1 MAAFIIVDGMTKELK
16 EAIDKHSREGH
27 AAAKADDREGL
38 AKLAKAEVE
47 KGGFLAQVA
56 ELYDKHGRIDTQE
69 GRLLSIAL
77 HHLMVDLQSAV
88 FTIESAP
95 RN

>member
-16 EAIDKHSREGH
+16 DATDKHSRIGH
-27 AAAKADDREGL
+27 AEAKKDDTWAL
-38 AKLAKAEVE
+38 ATMAKAEV
-47 KGGFLAQVA
+47 KQNGLLAQIA
-56 ELYDKHGRIDTQE
+56 ELYAKHSNIESQESRI
-69 GRLLSIAL
+69 LSIAL